1 MRFVPA
7 IGPSHIVDRKWSTTA
22 GSLKSKSPG
31 KGPFLCR
38 NSPVLRTQSRPN
50 SRLQAERTHKA
61 YHRCQQENAF
71 HLKPG
76 GAGNRPSFYA
86 VFVQKRNGSSG
97 RTRTY
102 NPPVNSRMHK
112 PGAHVH
118 SMT

>member
-1 MRFVPA
+1 VRFVPA

-86 VFVQKRNGSSG
+86 VFVQKRMAPQVGLEPTTL
-97 RTRTY
+97 RLTA
-102 NPPVNSRMHK
+102 
-112 PGAHVH
+112 GARD
-118 SMT
+118 SAP